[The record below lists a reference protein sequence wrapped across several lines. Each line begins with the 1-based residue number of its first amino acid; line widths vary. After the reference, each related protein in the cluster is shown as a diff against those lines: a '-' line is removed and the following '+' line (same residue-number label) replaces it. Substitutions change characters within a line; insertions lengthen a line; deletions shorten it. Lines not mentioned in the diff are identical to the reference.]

1 MKATPEG
8 IAILMRQLE
17 DLALSPASPDI
28 PPRPPLPPEREDDNG
43 GDMDIWQQSVETR
56 LGELSSRILWLAG
69 GLAIGFVTLLG
80 IMLTRTDGLGD
91 RLAKV
96 EATVERL
103 DERTAA
109 IQKQQDGMDTK
120 LDKLLAK

>member
-120 LDKLLAK
+120 LDKLLAI